1 MPEFSLAWNRR
12 RLAWYRGS
20 ESAPWQLECIL
31 CERVLLEGRPQLR
44 IVGRLAGLLE
54 DELDNPASRDQ
65 FWNDAR
71 RKLGKL
77 RRLTQRDILAIETML
92 AKRIPKPRMP
102 VAAKLSTTQEPAFKS
117 EGRPTALCYNVA

>member
-12 RLAWYRGS
+12 RLTWNRRS

-54 DELDNPASRDQ
+54 DGLDNPASRDQ

-92 AKRIPKPRMP
+92 ARRIPKPEP
-102 VAAKLSTTQEPAFKS
+102 VQLQSPQPLHAGARA
-117 EGRPTALCYNVA
+117 RPHRSRQAT

>member
-12 RLAWYRGS
+12 S

-92 AKRIPKPRMP
+92 AKRIPKPEP
-102 VAAKLSTTQEPAFKS
+102 VLPQSPQSLYAGAR
-117 EGRPTALCYNVA
+117 GRPYKSRQAG